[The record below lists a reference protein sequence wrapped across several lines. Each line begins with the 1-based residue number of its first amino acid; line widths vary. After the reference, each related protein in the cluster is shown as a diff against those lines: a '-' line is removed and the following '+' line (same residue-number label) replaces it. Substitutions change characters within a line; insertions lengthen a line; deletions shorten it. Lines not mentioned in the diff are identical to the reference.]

1 MFNLRYDTPNEWVDT
16 VLQDLDAFLVDHA
29 ACERKAS
36 ANAISLIVRYP
47 DKPILVTT
55 MAKVAHEEMEHFNQ
69 LTEVVY
75 KRGLQFTKDV
85 KDPYI
90 NQLLTH
96 CRNTHPERLVDR
108 LLLFSIV
115 EGRGCERF
123 HLLSNALP
131 EGSLKMLYQ
140 DLVRSESRHHMV
152 GITLVKELF
161 PNSNWESRYDEFLQV
176 EAEIVRNLPLRSAL
190 H

>member
-1 MFNLRYDTPNEWVDT
+1 MFNLQYNTPAEWVDT
-16 VLQDLDAFLVDHA
+16 VLTDLDTFLVDHA

-47 DKPILVTT
+47 DKAELVTT
-55 MAKVAHEEMEHFNQ
+55 MATVAQDEMEHFNQ
-69 LTEVVY
+69 MTEIVY
-75 KRGLQFTKDV
+75 NRGLQYTKDT

-90 NQLLTH
+90 NQLLPH
-96 CRNTHPERLVDR
+96 CRSTHPERLIDR

-123 HLLSNALP
+123 HLLSQALP
-131 EGSLKMLYQ
+131 EGELKTLYQ
-140 DLVRSESRHHMV
+140 ELVRSESRHHMV
-152 GITLVKELF
+152 GVQLVKKLY
-161 PNSNWESRYDEFLQV
+161 PNSDWEQRYSEFLAI
-176 EAEIVRNLPLRSAL
+176 EAEIVRNLPIRAAL